1 MNAIESTLP
10 MLLVALAVV
19 GVSTCAYMVMAS
31 MVRMLRYDGRLRL
44 CEALHGQ
51 GLAQPDVHSDGEVRA
66 LGIATRRCITC
77 AEHARCDH
85 VLAAGDWTM
94 LREICPN
101 TSYIDGL
108 RPALRA

>member
-1 MNAIESTLP
+1 MNAIEPTLP
-10 MLLVALAVV
+10 MLLVLLAVV
-19 GVSTCAYMVMAS
+19 VVCTAGYTTGAS
-31 MVRMLRYDGRLRL
+31 LLRMLRYDGRLRL
-44 CEALHGQ
+44 SEALHGQ
-51 GLAQPDVHSDGEVRA
+51 NLALPEVHSDASVRA

-77 AEHARCDH
+77 AEHARCDS

-108 RPALRA
+108 R